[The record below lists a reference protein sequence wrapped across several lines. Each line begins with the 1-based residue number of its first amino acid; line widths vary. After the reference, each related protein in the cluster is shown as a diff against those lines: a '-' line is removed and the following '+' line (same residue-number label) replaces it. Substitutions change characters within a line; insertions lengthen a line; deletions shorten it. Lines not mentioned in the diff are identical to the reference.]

1 MSKDAYYFS
10 HDSNAQHDPKILRMM
25 KKRGWEAYGL
35 YWGIVEKLREEDT
48 HSLPTDYE
56 TLAFAMRIESELIK
70 DIVESYD
77 LFVVEDGLF
86 YNLRLNKSMQLVRE
100 KSQKAKESARK
111 RWDNDAN
118 AMQTQCKRNAKKGKE
133 KKGKERKRKR
143 KEKISEEYCPII
155 ESNDFEFFWDLYGKK
170 VSRGKCVKKWDKIKS
185 SDKEKIFETLPAY
198 VKSTPD
204 KVFRMNPSTYLNGE
218 GWKDEIIEKK
228 TKVRTKMER
237 IMSLDLP

>member
-10 HDSNAQHDPKILRMM
+10 HDSNAQHDPKILRMI

-86 YNLRLNKSMQLVRE
+86 YNLRLNKTMKRVRE

-118 AMQTQCKRNAKKGKE
+118 AMQTQYKRNAKKGKE

-143 KEKISEEYCPII
+143 
-155 ESNDFEFFWDLYGKK
+155 NDKK
-170 VSRGKCVKKWDKIKS
+170 VQERGKR
-185 SDKEKIFETLPAY
+185 EK
-198 VKSTPD
+198 
-204 KVFRMNPSTYLNGE
+204 
-218 GWKDEIIEKK
+218 
-228 TKVRTKMER
+228 
-237 IMSLDLP
+237 

>member
-10 HDSNAQHDPKILRMM
+10 HDSNAQHDPKILKMM
-25 KKRGWEAYGL
+25 ANIGWKAYGL

-118 AMQTQCKRNAKKGKE
+118 AMQTQYKRNAKKGKE
-133 KKGKERKRKR
+133 KKGKE
-143 KEKISEEYCPII
+143 KEK
-155 ESNDFEFFWDLYGKK
+155 K
-170 VSRGKCVKKWDKIKS
+170 R
-185 SDKEKIFETLPAY
+185 
-198 VKSTPD
+198 
-204 KVFRMNPSTYLNGE
+204 
-218 GWKDEIIEKK
+218 
-228 TKVRTKMER
+228 
-237 IMSLDLP
+237 

>member
-25 KKRGWEAYGL
+25 KKRGWKAYGL

-56 TLAFAMRIESELIK
+56 TLAFAMRIKSELIK

-118 AMQTQCKRNAKKGKE
+118 AMQTQCKERKGKE
-133 KKGKERKRKR
+133 KKGKERKRKD
-143 KEKISEEYCPII
+143 KISEEYCPII

-198 VKSTPD
+198 VKSTPN
-204 KVFRMNPSTYLNGE
+204 KSYRLHPSTYLNGE

-228 TKVRTKMER
+228 SKVMTNVER
-237 IMSLDLP
+237 IMAVELP

>member
-118 AMQTQCKRNAKKGKE
+118 AMQTQCKER
-133 KKGKERKRKR
+133 KGKERKRK
-143 KEKISEEYCPII
+143 
-155 ESNDFEFFWDLYGKK
+155 
-170 VSRGKCVKKWDKIKS
+170 
-185 SDKEKIFETLPAY
+185 
-198 VKSTPD
+198 
-204 KVFRMNPSTYLNGE
+204 
-218 GWKDEIIEKK
+218 EKK
-228 TKVRTKMER
+228 KKRK
-237 IMSLDLP
+237 DK

>member
-56 TLAFAMRIESELIK
+56 TLAFAMRIKSELIK

-118 AMQTQCKRNAKKGKE
+118 AMQTQCKERKGKE
-133 KKGKERKRKR
+133 KKGKERKRKD
-143 KEKISEEYCPII
+143 KISEEYCPII

-198 VKSTPD
+198 VKSTPN
-204 KVFRMNPSTYLNGE
+204 KSYRLHPSTYLNND
-218 GWKDEIIEKK
+218 GWKDAIIERKS
-228 TKVRTKMER
+228 KVMTNVER
-237 IMSLDLP
+237 IMAVELP

>member
-1 MSKDAYYFS
+1 
-10 HDSNAQHDPKILRMM
+10 MM

-56 TLAFAMRIESELIK
+56 TLAFAMRIKSELIK

-118 AMQTQCKRNAKKGKE
+118 AMQTQCKERKGKE
-133 KKGKERKRKR
+133 KKGKERKRKD
-143 KEKISEEYCPII
+143 KISEEYCPII
-155 ESNDFEFFWDLYGKK
+155 ESNDFEEFWDLYAKKVGKK
-170 VSRGKCVKKWDKIKS
+170 KCIKKWSKVQS
-185 SDKEKIFETLPAY
+185 SDKEEILNSLPAY
-198 VKSTPD
+198 VLSKPD
-204 KVFRMNPSTYLNGE
+204 KVFRMNPLTYLNGE

-228 TKVRTKMER
+228 SKGRLKMER

>member
-25 KKRGWEAYGL
+25 KKRGWKAYGL

-56 TLAFAMRIESELIK
+56 TLAFAMRIKSELIK

-118 AMQTQCKRNAKKGKE
+118 AMQTQCKERKGKE
-133 KKGKERKRKR
+133 KKGKERKRKD
-143 KEKISEEYCPII
+143 KISEEYCPII

-198 VKSTPD
+198 VKSTPN
-204 KVFRMNPSTYLNGE
+204 KSYRLHPSTYLNGE

-228 TKVRTKMER
+228 TKGRTKMER

>member
-10 HDSNAQHDPKILRMM
+10 HDSNAQHDPKILKMM
-25 KKRGWEAYGL
+25 ANIGWKAYGL

-86 YNLRLNKSMQLVRE
+86 YNLRLNKTMKRVRE

-111 RWDNDAN
+111 RWDNDTN
-118 AMQTQCKRNAKKGKE
+118 AMQTQCKERKGKE
-133 KKGKERKRKR
+133 KKGKERKRKD
-143 KEKISEEYCPII
+143 KISEEYCPII

-198 VKSTPD
+198 VKSTPN
-204 KVFRMNPSTYLNGE
+204 KSYRLHPSTYLNGE

-228 TKVRTKMER
+228 SKVMTNVER
-237 IMSLDLP
+237 IMAVELP

>member
-25 KKRGWEAYGL
+25 ANRGWKAYGL

-118 AMQTQCKRNAKKGKE
+118 AMQRKE
-133 KKGKERKRKR
+133 RKGKERKRK
-143 KEKISEEYCPII
+143 
-155 ESNDFEFFWDLYGKK
+155 
-170 VSRGKCVKKWDKIKS
+170 
-185 SDKEKIFETLPAY
+185 
-198 VKSTPD
+198 
-204 KVFRMNPSTYLNGE
+204 
-218 GWKDEIIEKK
+218 EKK
-228 TKVRTKMER
+228 R
-237 IMSLDLP
+237 